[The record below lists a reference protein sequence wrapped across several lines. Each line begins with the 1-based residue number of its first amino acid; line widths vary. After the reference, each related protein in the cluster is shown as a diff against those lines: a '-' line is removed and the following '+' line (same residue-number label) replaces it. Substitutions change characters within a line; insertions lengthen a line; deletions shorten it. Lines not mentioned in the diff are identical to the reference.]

1 MNTIEKI
8 KSGMVDEADL
18 FEYITSND
26 FNIALTAAE
35 SPLATSSI
43 LNIAAIDNDERIR
56 TAILKNKNIS
66 QETVLTLCNDLNS
79 IVAALAKKEAER
91 RGL

>member
-8 KSGMVDEADL
+8 KSGMVDESDL

-26 FNIALTAAE
+26 FNIALAAAE
-35 SPLATSSI
+35 SPLATSII
-43 LNIAAIDNDERIR
+43 LNVAAMDNNERIR
-56 TAILKNKNIS
+56 LAALKNKNVS
-66 QETVLTLCNDLNS
+66 LETVLKLCNDYHPT
-79 IVAALAKKEAER
+79 VAAFAKEEAKR